1 MRKVRIPDYI
11 QRLLDRIDLL
21 EEEIREKDDRIA
33 ELESDIDYL
42 EEIGRVTTN
51 PYAEIGMRECDF

>member
-33 ELESDIDYL
+33 ELENDIEYL
-42 EEIGRVTTN
+42 EEIGRVATN
-51 PYAEIGMRECDF
+51 PYEEIGMRECDF